1 MLTPKTRLLR
11 VLDGKTV
18 DRPPCVSPGGIMPLM
33 VKGLKDEAGVAVPEV
48 HTDASMMAALAEAFY
63 DKGYSEN
70 YGVPFCNTVEAEAMG
85 ARVVMTRHCAYPYVD
100 RWAFE
105 DIDDWHRAKP
115 INLESGRARVVL
127 DAVRILAGL
136 RDDVPIMVTLT
147 GPTTVAASVMEFRS
161 YFTHLRK
168 NRELSRAY
176 LGFVTGEL
184 ARYGTALIEAGA
196 DVVMIADSLASRE
209 IMGPKLYEDHAV
221 PYLDRLERA
230 MREVGAHTIVHMSS
244 HKAPVPCL
252 PSSIQAHAFAFD
264 SAAPLDEVRV
274 KLPGRVIAGAISS
287 YAIESKDVQEVRRQ
301 TFARMR
307 DGADIVSLFYGS
319 EMSVP
324 PENVRAVCEAVLEVG

>member
-1 MLTPKTRLLR
+1 
-11 VLDGKTV
+11 
-18 DRPPCVSPGGIMPLM
+18 MPLM
-33 VKGLKDEAGVAVPEV
+33 VEGLKDEAGVAVPEV
-48 HTDASMMAALAEAFY
+48 HTDASMMAALAKAVY

-85 ARVVMTRHCAYPYVD
+85 AHIVMTRHRAYPYVD

-105 DIDDWHRAKP
+105 DIGDWRRAKP
-115 INLESGRARVVL
+115 INLESGRVRVVL

-136 RDDVPIMVTLT
+136 RDDVPVMVTLM

-168 NRELSRAY
+168 HREPSHAY
-176 LGFVTGEL
+176 LDFVTEEL
-184 ARYGTALIEAGA
+184 IRYGTALVEAGV
-196 DVVMIADSLASRE
+196 DVVVITDSLASRE
-209 IMGPKLYEDHAV
+209 IMGPRLYEDHAV
-221 PYLDRLERA
+221 PHLDRLERA
-230 MREVGAHTIVHMSS
+230 MREAGAHTIVHMSS

-264 SAAPLDEVRV
+264 SVAPLDEVRA

-287 YAIESKDVQEVRRQ
+287 YAIGSKDAQEIRRQ
-301 TFARMR
+301 AFARIR

-319 EMSVP
+319 EVSAP